1 MEVKL
6 LTINVKSTEFDK
18 AQLARI
24 SWASGEVRIEFR
36 RCFLKLINKIREN
49 LSKGPSSETAGRRFR
64 WYQDGVYR
72 FTVYRDFLDAQHDF
86 ASHLEVTRVPHVQ
99 KEDQRFIHLEVVF

>member
-1 MEVKL
+1 MKL

-49 LSKGPSSETAGRRFR
+49 LSKGPISETASLPLR
-64 WYQDGVYR
+64 WNHDRVNRLPIYG
-72 FTVYRDFLDAQHDF
+72 DFLYPEHNLTSD
-86 ASHLEVTRVPHVQ
+86 LEVTGMPH
-99 KEDQRFIHLEVVF
+99 I